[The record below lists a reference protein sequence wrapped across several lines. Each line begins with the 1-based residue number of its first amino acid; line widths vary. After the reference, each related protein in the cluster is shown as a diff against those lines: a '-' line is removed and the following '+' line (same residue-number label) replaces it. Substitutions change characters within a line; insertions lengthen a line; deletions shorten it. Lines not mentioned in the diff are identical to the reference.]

1 MANALDEMDPTNPKM
16 EEGKD
21 VNVIAKQLPIK
32 VGVGSTI
39 FVVLLWILGI
49 IPGIVYLCMRMSAGN
64 HLRQLEQKINA
75 NASEID
81 NYLEQRVVILT
92 NAAQLVE
99 KAVKLDEETYKAIA
113 AYRSGHPE
121 ALNDQADA
129 ARNDLSA
136 TFDGVSRGINVA
148 LERYPELA
156 AHKEI
161 RDAMQ
166 QNSYLQREI
175 TAARTVY
182 NDSVNQWNR
191 DVNAWPVKMIYAAH
205 HGYTTRIPF
214 IASQEVKAQARGTF
228 FGN

>member
-1 MANALDEMDPTNPKM
+1 MANALDEMDSTNPVM

-21 VNVIAKQLPIK
+21 VGVIAKQVPIK

-39 FVVLLWILGI
+39 FVVILWVLAI
-49 IPGIVYLCMRMSAGN
+49 IPGIVYLWRRQMAGN

-81 NYLEQRVVILT
+81 NYLEQRVVILS

-99 KAVKLDEETYKAIA
+99 KAVKLDEETYTAIA

-121 ALNDQADA
+121 ALKDTSDVE
-129 ARNDLSA
+129 RNNLAA

-161 RDAMQ
+161 KDAMQ

-182 NDSVNQWNR
+182 NDSVNQWNH
-191 DVNAWPVKMIYAAH
+191 DVNEWPVKMIFAAK
-205 HGYTTRIPF
+205 HGYTTRVPF

-228 FGN
+228 FN